1 MGPFAA
7 PGEVQVKVQSA
18 WLRLAGCVVFLFGSA
33 GCKTTGEY
41 VSVDSIA
48 PQVPPASREDILQ
61 AGDMI
66 SIRVWNQDSI
76 STRARIRPDG
86 KISLPFLDDVEAS
99 GSTPAALA
107 KRIQA
112 RLKEFIVNPVVT
124 VSLDEARPM
133 LVAVLGEVARPGN
146 FPLEPGSG
154 VLQALATAGGMTPFA
169 DRDGI
174 VVIRQKADGGGAQ
187 RIRFTYSGLTQL
199 QGRAATFRL
208 QGGDVVVVE

>member
-1 MGPFAA
+1 VGPSGAR
-7 PGEVQVKVQSA
+7 GEVQVKVQSA
-18 WLRLAGCVVFLFGSA
+18 VLRLAGCMVFLFGSA

-48 PQVPPASREDILQ
+48 PSVPPANREDVLQ
-61 AGDMI
+61 AGDLI

-99 GSTPAALA
+99 GSTPSALA

-133 LVAVLGEVARPGN
+133 LVAILGEVVRPGN

-154 VLQALATAGGMTPFA
+154 VLQVLATAGGMTPFA
-169 DRDGI
+169 NRDGI
-174 VVIRQKADGGGAQ
+174 MVIRQKADGSGAQ

>member
-1 MGPFAA
+1 M
-7 PGEVQVKVQSA
+7 KVQSA
-18 WLRLAGCVVFLFGSA
+18 MLRLAGCMVVLFGSA

-48 PQVPPASREDILQ
+48 PSVPPASREDVLQ

-76 STRARIRPDG
+76 TTRARIRPDG

-107 KRIQA
+107 RRIQA

-133 LVAVLGEVARPGN
+133 LVAVLGEVVRPGN

-154 VLQALATAGGMTPFA
+154 VLQALAIAGGMTPFA

-174 VVIRQKADGGGAQ
+174 IVIRQKADGGGAQ